1 MNEQPINTISVTVY
15 TPSGTR
21 AYINFGTLITAA
33 ELDSK
38 VAELGYLVN
47 APGQD
52 AGQEPETVT
61 HVIRATQYNKSDGT
75 TTPIIGLFFANPK
88 LLFAR
93 KAYLD
98 RAEDIATFERLSG
111 LKVDKL
117 PEFPSATLPKRD
129 EKSAARFIIAAKTPF
144 QVVMEQDTYT
154 DESGE
159 TKSGKKFAG
168 FYEGSKPQ
176 AAPPVSPSTSGQQ
189 TDSGK
194 SGEKWTDDVQQMEW
208 LKNTVALMRDVY
220 GDTHVDTAKVTVKAT
235 DFQTAMEYADA
246 LEVQAEVAKADWFK
260 AAIMLA
266 SKFLYTEGTEY
277 NAFKHNA
284 SIDKRLQD
292 KGDLGINPSQTLL
305 EALNRLIR
313 YRALADLYLDST
325 DYPKIFGIPFEAYVD
340 KHGHL
345 ATWQR
350 MNQYFA
356 AQLEPA
362 KTKIAS

>member
-1 MNEQPINTISVTVY
+1 MTLTHEDLSALKATFAANEHEFLQGNAYIQEQPITDRIESID
-15 TPSGTR
+15 P
-21 AYINFGTLITAA
+21 AWAF
-33 ELDSK
+33 E
-38 VAELGYLVN
+38 
-47 APGQD
+47 
-52 AGQEPETVT
+52 
-61 HVIRATQYNKSDGT
+61 IRAINVRANAGEGGKDVFTVAVHAALTIKGVTRENVGMATIQKSNPVKEMVWDDAQREKVETGNTYTSEANEGEKAAT
-75 TTPIIGLFFANPK
+75 TDALKRCARLFGIGRY
-88 LLFAR
+88 LLTLSDDV
-93 KAYLD
+93 K
-98 RAEDIATFERLSG
+98 DIASMERW
-111 LKVDKL
+111 LK
-117 PEFPSATLPKRD
+117 
-129 EKSAARFIIAAKTPF
+129 
-144 QVVMEQDTYT
+144 QN
-154 DESGE
+154 
-159 TKSGKKFAG
+159 
-168 FYEGSKPQ
+168 SKPQ
-176 AAPPVSPSTSGQQ
+176 AVPPVPTNTSGQQ

-325 DYPKIFGIPFEAYVD
+325 DYPKIFGIPFEDYVD